1 MYSKQEGSLHLKM
14 DKTKQGGGTMEAL
27 YKWYSKNRWW
37 KAGVNLLLAGCMAML
52 ACPVHAKDAVKIVGI
67 FAQTG
72 KAAANDIPF
81 IRVAQLSIDEINK
94 QGGLL
99 GKPVDYELIDN
110 QSKPIS
116 AQAAAEE
123 AVKKKASAVVGA
135 VWSSQS
141 LAMAP
146 VLQEAGIP
154 MITPVSTHPDVT
166 LKGDYIFRACFTDTF
181 QSKVLARFAY
191 EKLKARKAG
200 VIRIVDQE
208 FSTKIANLFAE
219 SFEKLGGKLIFEG
232 KCKSDAVDFKAL
244 LKEMKE
250 AGPDVVFVP
259 AYAKQSGFLVRQAAA
274 MGVKTVFLSG
284 DGWSQIIKYAGDAV
298 NGNYHSTHWHPDV
311 PIPASVAFCEAYKKK
326 YGEEI
331 PSQAAAVV
339 YDAFMVLADA
349 IRRADSSDPAKI
361 RDALA
366 ATQNFQGITGK
377 IQFDKNGDPIDKS
390 IIIIKFEN
398 GKAIYDKAIQ
408 P

>member
-1 MYSKQEGSLHLKM
+1 
-14 DKTKQGGGTMEAL
+14 MEAL
-27 YKWYSKNRWW
+27 GKWYCVNRWW
-37 KAGVNLLLAGCMAML
+37 KAGVHLILAVCIVIL
-52 ACPVHAKDAVKIVGI
+52 AFPVHAKDAVKIVGI

-72 KAAANDIPF
+72 GAAANDIPF
-81 IRVAQLSIDEINK
+81 IRVAQLSIDEINR

-116 AQAAAEE
+116 AEAAAKE
-123 AVKKKASAVVGA
+123 AVKQKASAVVGA

-141 LAMAP
+141 LAIAP

-200 VIRIVDQE
+200 VLKVLDQE
-208 FSTKIANLFAE
+208 FSTKSANLFAE
-219 SFEKLGGKLIFEG
+219 SFQKLGGKIIYEG
-232 KCKSDAVDFKAL
+232 NFKSNAVDFEAL
-244 LKEMKE
+244 LKEIKKSS
-250 AGPDVVFVP
+250 PDVVFVP
-259 AYAKQSGFLVRQAAA
+259 AYAKVSGYLVRQAAA
-274 MGVKTVFLSG
+274 MKVKTVFLSG
-284 DGWSQIIKYAGDAV
+284 DGWSQIVKYAGDAV
-298 NGNYHSTHWHPDV
+298 NGNYYSTHWHPDV
-311 PIPASVAFCEAYKKK
+311 PISASVAFCEAYQKK

-366 ATQNFQGITGK
+366 ATKNFQGITGK

-398 GKAIYDKAIQ
+398 GKAKYDKDIQ

>member
-1 MYSKQEGSLHLKM
+1 M
-14 DKTKQGGGTMEAL
+14 DNSRFRFRAWHNSMMIYNVFVGGFEETRPSAFNGES
-27 YKWYSKNRWW
+27 W
-37 KAGVNLLLAGCMAML
+37 VNLELL
-52 ACPVHAKDAVKIVGI
+52 DDEKIM
-67 FAQTG
+67 QSTG
-72 KAAANDIPF
+72 LHDKN
-81 IRVAQLSIDEINK
+81 
-94 QGGLL
+94 
-99 GKPVDYELIDN
+99 
-110 QSKPIS
+110 
-116 AQAAAEE
+116 
-123 AVKKKASAVVGA
+123 
-135 VWSSQS
+135 
-141 LAMAP
+141 
-146 VLQEAGIP
+146 
-154 MITPVSTHPDVT
+154 
-166 LKGDYIFRACFTDTF
+166 
-181 QSKVLARFAY
+181 
-191 EKLKARKAG
+191 
-200 VIRIVDQE
+200 
-208 FSTKIANLFAE
+208 
-219 SFEKLGGKLIFEG
+219 GKLIFEG

-311 PIPASVAFCEAYKKK
+311 PIPASVAFCQAYKKK
-326 YGEEI
+326 YAEEI